1 MPVEL
6 ILDYLMTPLWT
17 AEVM

>member
-1 MPVEL
+1 L